1 MDFFQEYSE
10 KRMRNVRLM
19 KTEKDMNMLV
29 HDHESTVD
37 VRIETAQIMSIPQM
51 FHS

>member
-1 MDFFQEYSE
+1 MKD
-10 KRMRNVRLM
+10 NRLLEV
-19 KTEKDMNMLV
+19 KTSVNTHVPNRERTD
-29 HDHESTVD
+29 D